1 MIARTSAA
9 TLQRLA
15 ESFPVVAIYGPRQS
29 GKTTLARDV
38 FHYLPYVSF
47 ENLDTREFAR
57 TDPRSFLDHYKEG
70 AVLDEVHNA
79 PEIISYLQ
87 QIVDERNTLGRFVLT
102 ASQHYTIGAH
112 ISQSLAGRVGA
123 LTLLPLSVSEVD
135 RAGLLPQTV
144 DELLFKGLYPPVYD
158 RPVSP
163 DLWYDNYVTTYVER
177 DVRQV
182 LAVKDLVQFQRFVR
196 LCAGRTG
203 QLLNL
208 SNLGDDAGV
217 SHNTAREW
225 ISVLEAGFVLFRLPP
240 HHASFSKRIVRTPK
254 LYFCDPGLA
263 AWLLGIQSTEQIAA
277 HPLRGALFETYVI
290 AELLK
295 AVLNRAQHRSLYF
308 WRDRS
313 GLEIDALIDLAG
325 TLHSLEV
332 KSGATL
338 TDDMFRALKRWRAL
352 AGAHAG
358 SSFLVHG
365 GSQRQ
370 ERHAATV
377 LPWNDPVPAVLGGS

>member
-1 MIARTSAA
+1 
-9 TLQRLA
+9 
-15 ESFPVVAIYGPRQS
+15 
-29 GKTTLARDV
+29 
-38 FHYLPYVSF
+38 LP
-47 ENLDTREFAR
+47 
-57 TDPRSFLDHYKEG
+57 
-70 AVLDEVHNA
+70 
-79 PEIISYLQ
+79 
-87 QIVDERNTLGRFVLT
+87 
-102 ASQHYTIGAH
+102 
-112 ISQSLAGRVGA
+112 
-123 LTLLPLSVSEVD
+123 
-135 RAGLLPQTV
+135 V

-163 DLWYDNYVTTYVER
+163 DLWYDNYVSTYVER

-240 HHASFSKRIVRTPK
+240 HHASFSRRIVRTPK
-254 LYFCDPGLA
+254 
-263 AWLLGIQSTEQIAA
+263 
-277 HPLRGALFETYVI
+277 
-290 AELLK
+290 
-295 AVLNRAQHRSLYF
+295 LYF

-325 TLHSLEV
+325 TLHPVEV
-332 KSGATL
+332 KSGATI

-358 SSFLVHG
+358 SSFLLHG

-370 ERHAATV
+370 EGHAATV
-377 LPWNDPVPAVLGGS
+377 LPWNDPVPAVIGGS